1 MKLPGNP
8 VIGEGKPENQNHAM
22 IFTRSEFLQTIDMNQ
37 EGYFEEALKM
47 RNCLQE
53 FAKREGPLPT
63 TILGLREHIFT
74 GSVSSLA
81 NYMALQEISFVTLGQ
96 RVLTRPLHIR
106 LHYGHPDVFDK
117 LFFITRGG
125 VSKSSKGINLS
136 EDIFAG
142 YNNVIR
148 GGSVGFKEYLQVG
161 KGRDV
166 GMSQIYKFEAKLS
179 QGAAEQ
185 SLSRDVYRMCHRLD
199 FCRLLSFYYGGIGHY
214 FSNVLTVLTVLDK
227 NKIEF

>member
-1 MKLPGNP
+1 
-8 VIGEGKPENQNHAM
+8 
-22 IFTRSEFLQTIDMNQ
+22 MNQ
-37 EGYFEEALKM
+37 DGFFEEALKH
-47 RNCLQE
+47 RNLLEE
-53 FAKREGPLPT
+53 FRSKENALPI

-136 EDIFAG
+136 GDIFAG

-148 GGSVGFKEYLQVG
+148 
-161 KGRDV
+161 
-166 GMSQIYKFEAKLS
+166 
-179 QGAAEQ
+179 
-185 SLSRDVYRMCHRLD
+185 
-199 FCRLLSFYYGGIGHY
+199 
-214 FSNVLTVLTVLDK
+214 
-227 NKIEF
+227 